1 VADDHR
7 PDAFGLGHFQPAS
20 VAPRTPP
27 RDPQDPPRAAL
38 ALRALRPP
46 VTAAVRVEKGRPE
59 AVRSA
64 VANGQ
69 VMRFSGPW
77 RTTGGWWTP
86 EERFAYDC
94 FDVQTSDGT
103 VSRLRFD
110 RVQRIWQIDAVY
122 D

>member
-1 VADDHR
+1 M
-7 PDAFGLGHFQPAS
+7 PAS
-20 VAPRTPP
+20 TTASPGGQPKSGFARLAPEVLVSDSEASLACRCGLLGFEVAYAR
-27 RDPQDPPRAAL
+27 
-38 ALRALRPP
+38 
-46 VTAAVRVEKGRPE
+46 
-59 AVRSA
+59 
-64 VANGQ
+64 
-69 VMRFSGPW
+69 
-77 RTTGGWWTP
+77 P